1 MGAPNRFAIRD
12 SGAATFY
19 SLVNN
24 KAIVTLNTLKTSG
37 VETSGETVY
46 ARGGFG
52 NAKLV
57 GFSSNREAKINL
69 EDAIFDAEAIAMIT
83 GNDMVVGKKTV
94 DTNETKAVTSN
105 KITLDKTPK
114 GALISVYLVNPD
126 GTNGQE
132 FTLGDPITKDK
143 EYKLTDKEL
152 SFHTT
157 VVNGTNIRVY
167 YQVET
172 DVTAKTM
179 KVSSD
184 AFGGTFRVVLDVLV
198 RDEFTKEDYAG
209 QLRIPNAKFE
219 DNFNFSFSADG
230 RICRLIQ

>member
-1 MGAPNRFAIRD
+1 
-12 SGAATFY
+12 
-19 SLVNN
+19 
-24 KAIVTLNTLKTSG
+24 
-37 VETSGETVY
+37 
-46 ARGGFG
+46 
-52 NAKLV
+52 
-57 GFSSNREAKINL
+57 
-69 EDAIFDAEAIAMIT
+69 MIT

>member
-1 MGAPNRFAIRD
+1 MSRTSKSNINPSYKKTKYEEEFIMGAPNRFAIRD

-57 GFSSNREAKINL
+57 GFSSNREAKISL

-83 GNDMVVGKKTV
+83 GNEMVVGKKTV
-94 DTNETKAVTSN
+94 DVNETKAVTSN

-126 GTNGQE
+126 GTNGDE
-132 FTLGDPITKDK
+132 LTLGTP
-143 EYKLTDKEL
+143 
-152 SFHTT
+152 
-157 VVNGTNIRVY
+157 
-167 YQVET
+167 
-172 DVTAKTM
+172 AK
-179 KVSSD
+179 
-184 AFGGTFRVVLDVLV
+184 
-198 RDEFTKEDYAG
+198 
-209 QLRIPNAKFE
+209 KFVH
-219 DNFNFSFSADG
+219 FIIFLYIFAV
-230 RICRLIQ
+230 IIFY